1 MIEIFADGA
10 DLAEIM
16 RFAADPTI
24 RGFTTNPTLLRAA
37 GVRDYPAFGRAL
49 VAAVPDR
56 PISFEVLATDAAGI
70 EAEAREIAGWGSQV
84 YVKVPILDVA
94 GESLGP
100 VIGRLHRAGV
110 RVNVT
115 AVCTA
120 QQALD
125 AVGWLTGATPSF
137 LSIFAGRIADTG
149 VDPVN
154 IIAPAAQLTRQRA
167 PACRV
172 IWASPRELFN
182 VYQAQHAGCPIITLP
197 PALLAK
203 RSWLGRD
210 LHTVA
215 LETAQQFARDAAGL
229 HFQVGV

>member
-10 DLAEIM
+10 DLSEIV

-37 GVRDYPAFGRAL
+37 GVRDYAAFGRTL

-56 PISFEVLATDAAGI
+56 PISFEVLATDTAGI
-70 EAEAREIAGWGSQV
+70 EAEAREIAGWGPQV
-84 YVKVPILDVA
+84 CVKIPILDVS

-100 VIGRLHRAGV
+100 VIDRLHRSGV

-120 QQALD
+120 QQALE
-125 AVGWLTGATPSF
+125 AAGLLVWEAPSF

-154 IIAPAAQLTRQRA
+154 IVAPAVQLTSGS
-167 PACRV
+167 ACRV

-182 VYQAQHAGCPIITLP
+182 IHQAAAVHCPIITLP

-210 LHTVA
+210 LHSVA

>member
-10 DLAEIM
+10 DLSEIV

-37 GVRDYPAFGRAL
+37 GVRDYAAFGRTL

-56 PISFEVLATDAAGI
+56 PISFEVLATDTAGI
-70 EAEAREIAGWGSQV
+70 EAEAREIAGWGPQV
-84 YVKVPILDVA
+84 CVKIPILDVS

-100 VIGRLHRAGV
+100 VIDRLHRSGV

-120 QQALD
+120 QQALE
-125 AVGWLTGATPSF
+125 AAGLLVWEAPSF
-137 LSIFAGRIADTG
+137 LSILA
-149 VDPVN
+149 V
-154 IIAPAAQLTRQRA
+154 QLTSGS
-167 PACRV
+167 ACRV

-182 VYQAQHAGCPIITLP
+182 IHQAAAVHCPIITLP

-210 LHTVA
+210 LHSVA